1 MKLKK
6 EFCINIEHESCQSC
20 KNGWIGPKFDGIPEP
35 MPDYSKLPA
44 YHYKDVFSCSC
55 LKDDGSLREVDDFL
69 PRPNITKKF
78 NNGEL
83 VPGDKQK
90 VEEFSDVFIVEE
102 RYVEEY
108 LTHLMNL
115 KRTTKIREKQRQKES
130 HERKEKHFNDYDWE
144 FLTSSTN
151 EMRKLLV
158 FELDKYI
165 EHFKLSKHG
174 KKIDKIKRVM
184 AHHLEKASIIKKAK
198 NMQLTDQVSKK
209 TVISSDSENDTSED
223 ENSDMED

>member
-1 MKLKK
+1 
-6 EFCINIEHESCQSC
+6 
-20 KNGWIGPKFDGIPEP
+20 
-35 MPDYSKLPA
+35 
-44 YHYKDVFSCSC
+44 
-55 LKDDGSLREVDDFL
+55 
-69 PRPNITKKF
+69 
-78 NNGEL
+78 
-83 VPGDKQK
+83 
-90 VEEFSDVFIVEE
+90 
-102 RYVEEY
+102 
-108 LTHLMNL
+108 
-115 KRTTKIREKQRQKES
+115 
-130 HERKEKHFNDYDWE
+130 
-144 FLTSSTN
+144 
-151 EMRKLLV
+151 MRKLLV